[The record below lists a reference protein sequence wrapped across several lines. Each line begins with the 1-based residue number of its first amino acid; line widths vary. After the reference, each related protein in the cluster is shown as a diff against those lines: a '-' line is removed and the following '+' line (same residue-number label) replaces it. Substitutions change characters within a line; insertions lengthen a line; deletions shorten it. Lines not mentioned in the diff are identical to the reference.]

1 MRSLIAALTGVIAMS
16 TIAQAEIQPIF
27 QKDTGLWIGISQ
39 GSKII
44 KAKAAVR
51 PDVRINTSMGWSLD
65 GKGSHNAT
73 ITRNGNT
80 WVVTREEG
88 DWQISS
94 NLTVDADE
102 IKRYATITYKGTKP
116 LQLWGVSL
124 YTPELSLANDA
135 KQYALIPGE
144 YPVQPMLQGSW
155 QSGRDRMEIG
165 WTRAEYN
172 VAFLHSPKAK
182 LSLICGYKF
191 IEDQAR
197 VGVHEGDKAVSLFHQ
212 FDASKHMKTGD
223 SITVGE
229 QRIRLVSGPADVI
242 MNATMSLVNSLD
254 HGPAAN
260 PPSWLY
266 GGTVMELHPWGP
278 LEIWMAGD
286 NGQRYDRLQRQM
298 PYYKALG
305 VNILWHL
312 PTQTTPPWVYTTMGQ
327 GLVHEANGTKQQLK
341 DMIAAGHK
349 IGVKSIADLVVYG
362 MHPDAP
368 DAKTLPD
375 EVWCRNPKG
384 DIDLVWGGS
393 IKPADASSIPW
404 QQYIKKASHN
414 WAAEYGFDG
423 ARLDVGG
430 WGQIHNWNNPDRANA
445 AMAKGG
451 IELNKA
457 VRDGFRE
464 VIPDAMIL
472 PEIGKP
478 IAFKQSDLQFDYPFY
493 LVMRDL
499 LTTSDIPTWINNAK
513 LWLDWQRATN
523 PTAAMH
529 AWGRFTDNHD
539 TVAPDCFFGAGINQA
554 LLAISC
560 LMEGTPIL
568 YQDQETGFSEEL
580 ALWLALRSKWDCFS
594 HGSAKYTSVK
604 SSDPRVFSFLRVGP
618 TSAAVVAVNL
628 SNETIKTRVTIPG
641 DMLSKYPF
649 SASALPGCSVKVVK
663 PGTAAITVPAYRP
676 AVVLLTSKA
685 VVIPAIAKIQPRQVD
700 ALQNGYNPET
710 GELVVANATHWT
722 MQTPEGD
729 LREKFWDWGMD
740 LSKTNDPLKSLPVLK
755 RVWSPLETGILDGSR
770 RAVIGLQTADNKLI
784 SAAFDPSK
792 ATEVRIEDDGLDG
805 KQVKLIIRPAS
816 AMLPLK
822 SPALKPIPEMNV
834 SATHL
839 NMAIGKSSVQ
849 AVRRQ
854 GGIPMNITVAGQPI
868 NAQASMA
875 YTDYGFYKKG
885 EMVSINGETNPRL
898 FTEESDGRKIARF
911 IGLMHGQSWN
921 GVQTCGVAS
930 PELQYELEYELR
942 ANGEVAITFSV
953 IATQDIAEGSA
964 FAGLNIPL
972 NGATLAVQGSDAIGQ
987 GRNAMLKA
995 PGSIKLR
1002 GVSAPYEV
1010 SWSKGNGAVF
1020 TIGQGQQAS
1029 NLYICP
1035 VDGPLP
1041 AMKKGDKLSQ
1051 QAVIR

>member
-1 MRSLIAALTGVIAMS
+1 MKSLIAALTGVIAMS
-16 TIAQAEIQPIF
+16 TIANAEIQPIF

-39 GSKII
+39 GSKTI
-44 KAKAAVR
+44 KATGEVR

-65 GKGSHNAT
+65 GKTSHNAT
-73 ITRNGNT
+73 VTRTGNT
-80 WVVTREEG
+80 WVVTRLEG

-94 NLTVDADE
+94 ELTVDADE
-102 IKRYATITYKGTKP
+102 IRRYATITYKGTKP
-116 LQLWGVSL
+116 LDLWGVSL
-124 YTPELSLANDA
+124 YTPELSLANDT

-144 YPVQPMLQGSW
+144 YPVQPMPQNSW
-155 QSGRDRMEIG
+155 RPGQDRMEIG
-165 WTRAEYN
+165 WTRAEFN
-172 VAFLHSPKAK
+172 IAILHSPKAK
-182 LSLICGYKF
+182 LSLVCGYKF

-197 VGVHEGDKAVSLFHQ
+197 VGVHQGDKAVSLFHQ
-212 FDASKHMKTGD
+212 FDTAKHIKTGD
-223 SITVGE
+223 SITIGE
-229 QRIRLVSGPADVI
+229 QRIRLVSGNESVLMPA
-242 MNATMSLVNSLD
+242 TSSLVNSLD

-260 PPSWLY
+260 PPAWLF
-266 GGTVMELHPWGP
+266 GGTVYELHPWGP
-278 LEIWMAGD
+278 LEIWMQGD

-298 PYYKALG
+298 PYYKSLG

-349 IGVKSIADLVVYG
+349 IGVKSISDLVVYG

-384 DIDLVWGGS
+384 DIELVWSGS

-445 AMAKGG
+445 SMAKGG
-451 IELNKA
+451 IDLNKA

-478 IAFKQSDLQFDYPFY
+478 IAFKQSDLQFDYPWY

-523 PTAAMH
+523 PTMAMH

-539 TVAPDCFFGAGINQA
+539 TVPPDCFFGAGINQA
-554 LLAISC
+554 LLAICC

-568 YQDQETGFSEEL
+568 YQEQETGFSEDL
-580 ALWLALRSKWDCFS
+580 ALWLALRQKWDCFS
-594 HGSAKYTSVK
+594 HGSAKYSSVK

-628 SNETIKTRVTIPG
+628 SNEPIKTVITIPD
-641 DMLSKYPF
+641 DMLSKYPY
-649 SASALPGCSVKVVK
+649 SASALPGSSAKLVK
-663 PGTAAITVPAYRP
+663 PGSAAITIPAYRP
-676 AVVLLTSKA
+676 AVVLLTKKA
-685 VVIPAIAKIQPRQVD
+685 VTIPLKAVAAPQMVD
-700 ALQNGYNPET
+700 ALQNGYDPAT
-710 GELVVANATHWT
+710 GELVVGKATHWV
-722 MQTPEGD
+722 MLTPEGD
-729 LREKFWDWGMD
+729 FRERFWDWGMD
-740 LSKTNDPLKSLPVLK
+740 LSRTKDPMMSLPVLK
-755 RVWSPLETGILDGSR
+755 RMWNPLATGILDGAH
-770 RAVIGLQTADNKLI
+770 RAVIGLQTSGNRVI
-784 SAAFDPSK
+784 VAAFDPTK

-805 KQVKLIIRPAS
+805 KQVKLIIKPAE
-816 AMLPLK
+816 AMLPLTA
-822 SPALKPIPEMNV
+822 PAPKQDASINV
-834 SATHL
+834 SATHVK
-839 NMAIGKSSVQ
+839 MTAGKSRLQ

-854 GGIPMNITVAGQPI
+854 GGIPMNIVIAGQVI

-875 YTDYGFYKKG
+875 YTDFGFYKKG
-885 EMVSINGETNPRL
+885 DQISINGDTNPRL
-898 FTEESDGRKIARF
+898 EIEKSAEQTIARF
-911 IGLMHGQSWN
+911 TGKMHGQSWN
-921 GVQTCGVAS
+921 GVQTCGVAG
-930 PELQYELEYELR
+930 PMLRYELSYEMR
-942 ANGEVAITFSV
+942 ANGELAISFSV
-953 IATQDIAEGSA
+953 IATEDRPAGSA
-964 FAGLNIPL
+964 FAGLTIPL
-972 NGATLAVQGSDAIGQ
+972 NSATLVQPGSPSIGQ
-987 GRNAMLKA
+987 GRNALLKK
-995 PGSIKLR
+995 PGKIELH
-1002 GVSAPYEV
+1002 GATAAFEV
-1010 SWSKGNGAVF
+1010 LWSKGDGTVF
-1020 TIGQGQQAS
+1020 TIGQEQHAA
-1029 NLYICP
+1029 NLYICA
-1035 VDGPLP
+1035 VDGPIP
-1041 AMKKGDKLSQ
+1041 AMKKGDRLTQ